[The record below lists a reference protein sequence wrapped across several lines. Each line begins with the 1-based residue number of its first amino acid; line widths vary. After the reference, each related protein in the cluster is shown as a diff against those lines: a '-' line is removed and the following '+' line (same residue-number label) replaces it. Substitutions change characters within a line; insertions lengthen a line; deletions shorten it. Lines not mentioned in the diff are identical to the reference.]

1 MTEIRA
7 KHPSFR
13 TRLPTLLLLVSS
25 CLPGAQAATPGDTPG
40 DTHKND
46 AGFFDIH
53 VCN

>member
-7 KHPSFR
+7 KHPSIR

-25 CLPGAQAATPGDTPG
+25 CLPGAQAATPGDT
-40 DTHKND
+40 HKND
-46 AGFFDIH
+46 TGFFDIH

>member
-13 TRLPTLLLLVSS
+13 TRLQTLLLLVSS
-25 CLPGAQAATPGDTPG
+25 CLPGAQAG